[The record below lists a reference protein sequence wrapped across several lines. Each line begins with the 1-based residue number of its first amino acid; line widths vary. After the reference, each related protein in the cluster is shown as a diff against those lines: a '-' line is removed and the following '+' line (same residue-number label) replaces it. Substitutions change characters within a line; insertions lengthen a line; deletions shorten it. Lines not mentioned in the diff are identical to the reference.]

1 MALTRATRRLH
12 VALAT
17 TSAALVALAAC
28 PSSAHAQSQESA
40 AARRASAAL
49 TQDYTHTL
57 VSVNAGLLSLPA
69 ANVCPRS
76 RTSCE
81 KGETSVSLGV
91 YNQYHIGRFG
101 LGASISW
108 ARSLLSGTAPGAAE
122 LNREHDRSYFLVE
135 GQLRYYGIQSDK
147 WVWWGGATLGAVI
160 IRDAWT
166 VATDRE
172 PAADTAFVGPRSAT
186 LSTEGLAAGLAI
198 GGEWTVAPN
207 WSLGTT
213 LRYASWFLPTEPVQ
227 APTGDSASL
236 SGRVDMLE
244 FGLLVA
250 YRLAL

>member
-1 MALTRATRRLH
+1 MALNHPRARLLA

-17 TSAALVALAAC
+17 TAAALVLLA
-28 PSSAHAQSQESA
+28 SSPRAHAQSQESA

-49 TQDYTHTL
+49 EQDYTHTL

-81 KGETSVSLGV
+81 KGETSFSLGV
-91 YNQYHIGRFG
+91 FNQYRIGRFG

-108 ARSLLSGTAPGAAE
+108 AQSLLSGTAPGAADLE
-122 LNREHDRSYFLVE
+122 REHDRSYFLVE
-135 GQLRYYGIQSDK
+135 GQVRYYGIQSDK
-147 WVWWGGATLGAVI
+147 WVWWGGVTVGAVI

-166 VATDRE
+166 VASDRD
-172 PAADTAFVGPRSAT
+172 PWADTAFVGPRAAT
-186 LSTEGLAAGLAI
+186 ISTEGLAAGLAI

-213 LRYASWFLPTEPVQ
+213 LRYASWFLPTEPLQ

-250 YRLAL
+250 YRIAL